1 MPWINGRFYAS
12 PLYGMALERARSIDV
27 ASRTRFT
34 NEQEADAHCQ
44 LSSRDKA
51 YLDAYYDAV
60 SAWAKH
66 YNVDPTLV
74 LGVGIE
80 SGFASAGT

>member
-1 MPWINGRFYAS
+1 MLQGKPKPKTAKQPPKS
-12 PLYGMALERARSIDV
+12 
-27 ASRTRFT
+27 
-34 NEQEADAHCQ
+34 Q